1 MSARPRKLES
11 VTYQVYVPPIDET
24 LFIII
29 SEEKGKI
36 RELFINSD
44 HVDSY
49 PWISYLTRT
58 VSKRLQQEE
67 SIELLIDE
75 MKETYD
81 TNGGYVIPKSGNVH
95 VNSVVGH
102 IAWVV
107 EQHQAAQIHSH
118 QTK

>member
-1 MSARPRKLES
+1 MNVRPRKLKS
-11 VTYQVYVPPIDET
+11 MTYQVYVPPIDEI

-29 SEEKGKI
+29 SEENNKI

-44 HVDSY
+44 HMESY

-58 VSKRLQQEE
+58 VSKRLQQGE
-67 SIELLIDE
+67 SIKLLIDE

-81 TNGGYVIPKSGNVH
+81 TDGGYIIPKSGDTH

-102 IAWVV
+102 IAWVI
-107 EQHQAAQIHSH
+107 ERHQATQIH
-118 QTK
+118 